1 MDVLGMDLML
11 PKEEQQGVSQAAVPL
26 HQSSHRNEV
35 TNNVVTT
42 TLPVGLILVFVDSL
56 DDDHFHF

>member
-1 MDVLGMDLML
+1 MDLML

-35 TNNVVTT
+35 PNNVVTT